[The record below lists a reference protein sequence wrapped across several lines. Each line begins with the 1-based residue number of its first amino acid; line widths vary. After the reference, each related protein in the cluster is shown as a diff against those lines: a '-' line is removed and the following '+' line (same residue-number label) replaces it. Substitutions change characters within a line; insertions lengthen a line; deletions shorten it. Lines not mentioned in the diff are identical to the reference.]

1 VSDCLIRL
9 RHAEIPI
16 VMPVNIVA
24 SNTVREISGFGRRF
38 ANPRAVEEDE
48 S

>member
-1 VSDCLIRL
+1 LGGGLIGL

-24 SNTVREISGFGRRF
+24 SNTVGECSGFGRRF
-38 ANPRAVEEDE
+38 AKPAGH
-48 S
+48 

>member
-1 VSDCLIRL
+1 MRL

-38 ANPRAVEEDE
+38 ANPWAARRMNHD
-48 S
+48 